1 MNKTLANL
9 PIGVKIAI
17 APLLVALCLLG
28 VSLQSYLGNRATEGD
43 LSQLTQDS
51 MPRIQL
57 AKGLIGEVAFVDGM
71 VLKGVMYEETGQ
83 TPVQIKQVDEQVER
97 SLTLITTN
105 LGKLKQLVAS
115 DATALEQV
123 QQSEKAFALYRKS
136 VADIIDVRSAGVAT
150 AAAMTT
156 IAEKHFRDLRQHLNA
171 LSEGSVAASVQQST
185 AVADRLHANTMGT
198 LIATV
203 AALLLSAGAIALCLR
218 LILTPLSQAVAA
230 AKRVASGDLVPH
242 HLEVHADATGQVLA
256 ALNDVTEKLNGI
268 VGGIRRAS
276 TEIESASTEIAS
288 GNQDLSDRT
297 ERTAASLQQTAAVIE
312 RLSTT
317 VQGTAETSRL
327 ASRLAAEAS
336 DVASQGGSA
345 VADVTTTMSAI
356 NEQSRRIADIT
367 AVIDGIAFQTN
378 ILALNAAVEAARAGE
393 QGRGFAVVA
402 QEVRSLA
409 QRSATAA
416 KEIKSL
422 IASSSERVEEGT
434 EKVQRAG
441 ATMERIVHSI
451 RQLADLVAEISSATG
466 EQAGSIEQ
474 VNQTVG
480 AMEASTQQN
489 AALVEEAA
497 AATQALRRQAEGLV
511 HAVSAFH
518 IA

>member
-28 VSLQSYLGNRATEGD
+28 VSLQSYLGNRATEAD
-43 LSQLTQDS
+43 LQQLTQNS
-51 MPRIQL
+51 LPRIQI
-57 AKGLIGEVAFVDGM
+57 ANTLISQVAFVDGM
-71 VLKGVMYEETGQ
+71 LQKSMLYEETTQ
-83 TPVQIKQVDEQVER
+83 SKQQVKWVDEAIRKE
-97 SLTLITTN
+97 LGLITTN
-105 LGKLKQLVAS
+105 LAQLKKLAAS
-115 DATALEQV
+115 DAAAMQQITQAEQ
-123 QQSEKAFALYRKS
+123 SLGKYRKA
-136 VADIIDVRSAGVAT
+136 VDDVFDIKAAGVA
-150 AAAMTT
+150 AAAMFSSIAEQHFESLRKQLSTLTQAELKASEVQSSNVAARIRATNLGTVIATT
-156 IAEKHFRDLRQHLNA
+156 I
-171 LSEGSVAASVQQST
+171 
-185 AVADRLHANTMGT
+185 
-198 LIATV
+198 
-203 AALLLSAGAIALCLR
+203 ALLLSAGAIALCLR

-230 AKRVASGDLVPH
+230 AKRVASGDLVH
-242 HLEVHADATGQVLA
+242 QHLEVHSDATGQVLA

-268 VGGIRRAS
+268 VSGIRRAS
-276 TEIESASTEIAS
+276 TEIESASSEIAS

-297 ERTAASLQQTAAVIE
+297 ERTAASLQQTASVVE

-317 VQGTAETSRL
+317 VQDTAETSRL

-336 DVASQGGSA
+336 EVAGEGGSA
-345 VADVTTTMSAI
+345 VAEVTTTMAAI

-422 IASSSERVEEGT
+422 IASSTERVEDGT
-434 EKVQRAG
+434 HKVQRAG
-441 ATMERIVHSI
+441 ATMERIVQSI
-451 RQLADLVAEISSATG
+451 RQLADMVAEISTATG

-474 VNQTVG
+474 VNQTVS
-480 AMEASTQQN
+480 AMEATTQQN
-489 AALVEEAA
+489 AALVEQAA
-497 AATQALRRQAEGLV
+497 AATQSLRRQAEGLV
-511 HAVSAFH
+511 HAVSAFRV
-518 IA
+518 A